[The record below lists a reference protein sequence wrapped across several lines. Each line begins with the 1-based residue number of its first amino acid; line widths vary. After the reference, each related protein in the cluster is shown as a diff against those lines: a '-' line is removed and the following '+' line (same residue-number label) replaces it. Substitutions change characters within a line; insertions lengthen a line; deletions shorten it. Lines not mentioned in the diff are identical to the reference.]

1 MAEKKKA
8 PRSARLKHDKFVEE
22 YLIDFNGRQAAIRA
36 GYSVKSATCI
46 ASQLLRR
53 PEVAEKIAKGI
64 AERRKHAIITADRV
78 LKEYARIAFA
88 DVRRVSRF
96 GPEGVKLRLDSSL
109 TDDDAAAIAE
119 VSQTGTGRSTR
130 IKLHDKRR
138 ALDSIARHLGL
149 FQQQLPA
156 LDPKRRHE
164 AAARARETLM
174 RRLAGPE
181 TGEDAGEA

>member
-1 MAEKKKA
+1 MAQKKKA
-8 PRSARLKHDKFVEE
+8 PRGARLKHDKFVEE

-36 GYSVKSATCI
+36 GYSAKSATCI

-96 GPEGVKLRLDSSL
+96 GPLNLPVKW
-109 TDDDAAAIAE
+109 DATRPRAA
-119 VSQTGTGRSTR
+119 VSQ
-130 IKLHDKRR
+130 
-138 ALDSIARHLGL
+138 
-149 FQQQLPA
+149 
-156 LDPKRRHE
+156 
-164 AAARARETLM
+164 
-174 RRLAGPE
+174 
-181 TGEDAGEA
+181 DAGA